1 MITKANILIILIF
14 YFFFACNNKSDPKFF
29 ISDMSNLKGN
39 WMLTEIGLID
49 KKNTLF
55 SVDSTNY
62 NFKKLSIDIDKMNFH
77 LTSYPF
83 KNFEPSFPISI
94 SNDTI
99 FILSGTT
106 IDNELVMLK
115 KNSFVYKFSDDHKL
129 LQLLNLED
137 KIIMIFSRNQI
148 IRY

>member
-1 MITKANILIILIF
+1 MIKKVNILIIQVF
-14 YFFFACNNKSDPKFF
+14 YVLSACNTISSPKFI

-39 WMLTEIGLID
+39 WMLKEIGASD

-106 IDNELVMLK
+106 INKKLVMLK
-115 KNSFVYKFSDDHKL
+115 KNSFVYKFSYDHKL
-129 LQLLNLED
+129 LQLINQED
-137 KIIMIFSRNQI
+137 KIIMIFSRN
-148 IRY
+148 

>member
-1 MITKANILIILIF
+1 
-14 YFFFACNNKSDPKFF
+14 
-29 ISDMSNLKGN
+29 MSNLKGN
-39 WMLTEIGLID
+39 WMLTEIGAFD
-49 KKNTLF
+49 KKNNLF

-62 NFKKLSIDIDKMNFH
+62 NFKKLSINIDKMSFH

-106 IDNELVMLK
+106 IDNRLVMLK

-129 LQLLNLED
+129 LQLLNHED
-137 KIIMIFSRNQI
+137 KIIMIFSRN
-148 IRY
+148 

>member
-1 MITKANILIILIF
+1 MITKANILIIPIF
-14 YFFFACNNKSDPKFF
+14 YIFFACDDKSVPKFF
-29 ISDMSNLKGN
+29 LSDMSNLKGN
-39 WMLTEIGLID
+39 WMLTEIGAFD
-49 KKNTLF
+49 KKNNNLF

-94 SNDTI
+94 SKDTI

-106 IDNELVMLK
+106 IDNRIVMLK
-115 KNSFVYKFSDDHKL
+115 KNSFIYKFSVDHKL
-129 LQLLNLED
+129 LQLINEED
-137 KIIMIFSRNQI
+137 KIIMIFSRN
-148 IRY
+148 

>member
-1 MITKANILIILIF
+1 MIRKVIILSVPIF
-14 YFFFACNNKSDPKFF
+14 LIFFTCNNKSSKNFF
-29 ISDMSNLKGN
+29 ISDKSNLNGN
-39 WMLTEIGLID
+39 WILNELGSLD
-49 KKNTLF
+49 KKNTFF

-94 SNDTI
+94 SKDTI

-106 IDNELVMLK
+106 IDNKLVMLK
-115 KNSFVYKFSDDHKL
+115 KNTLLFKLSEDNEL
-129 LQLLNLED
+129 LQLQNQDD
-137 KIIMIFSRNQI
+137 KIIMIFSRN
-148 IRY
+148 